1 MRCERDLRLWKHSV
15 RSNQFL
21 EVFLA
26 HSNNF
31 LFIHFPPPTHN
42 FQIQKENK
50 KFAKFALRTH
60 LMRLKVFF
68 FRVVGPLNLNL
79 FFFDTKE
86 HESKTR

>member
-68 FRVVGPLNLNL
+68 FGSLDRLILIY
-79 FFFDTKE
+79 FF
-86 HESKTR
+86 